1 MALMFC
7 SNCGSK
13 HEYAGFAPNFCS
25 KCGSSMSGK
34 IAQSVAKKQ
43 PQARAVEVE
52 EDEDDEHSNVEEVPQ
67 LDKLDLEVEIE
78 GSFRAFNLDDLT
90 RNPQNASA
98 KKFASKR
105 VSGIESLSPTKY
117 GKTKAEAQD

>member
-1 MALMFC
+1 MFC

-34 IAQSVAKKQ
+34 ISQTAARKQ
-43 PQARAVEVE
+43 PQAREVE

-117 GKTKAEAQD
+117 GKTKTEAQD

>member
-1 MALMFC
+1 M
-7 SNCGSK
+7 N
-13 HEYAGFAPNFCS
+13 
-25 KCGSSMSGK
+25 GK

-43 PQARAVEVE
+43 PQATAVEVE
-52 EDEDDEHSNVEEVPQ
+52 EEEDDEHSNVQEVPQ

-78 GSFRAFNLDDLT
+78 GSFRTFNLDDLT
-90 RNPQNASA
+90 RNPQNASV

-105 VSGIESLSPTKY
+105 VSGIEGLSPTKY

>member
-25 KCGSSMSGK
+25 KCGSPMGGK
-34 IAQSVAKKQ
+34 VSQNVAKKQ
-43 PQARAVEVE
+43 PQARAVETE
-52 EDEDDEHSNVEEVPQ
+52 QDEDDEHSNVEEVPQ

-78 GSFRAFNLDDLT
+78 GSFRAFNLEDLT
-90 RNPQNASA
+90 RNPQNASV

-117 GKTKAEAQD
+117 GKTKTEAQD